1 MRSIL
6 LANKLYGP
14 TIGITVVSVFIQ
26 VICLVAKMLAIANL
40 GTGFSRLEHINL
52 SIKEFG

>member
-14 TIGITVVSVFIQ
+14 TIGIAVVSVVIQ
-26 VICLVAKMLAIANL
+26 VLCLVAKILAIA
-40 GTGFSRLEHINL
+40 S
-52 SIKEFG
+52 